1 MPAAVEA
8 EIASRY
14 DALFNKTDVALAPDQ
29 LKQVLQQADI
39 VMTTVT
45 DRWTEEIFNTPGI
58 RARML
63 CNVGMGVNH
72 INAAAAKRAGM
83 TISNT
88 PDVVTDDTADIAI
101 ALMLMTMRRLGE
113 GERHARSG
121 AWGGLRPTFMLGR
134 TLRGKTLGIVGYG
147 RIGRAVARQA
157 AAAFDM
163 KIIYHAP
170 RDPRIDDPATAG

>member
-1 MPAAVEA
+1 MSALSTNTKDVRVVVTRKMPAAVEA

-45 DRWTEEIFNTPGI
+45 DRWSEEIFNTPGI

-63 CNVGMGVNH
+63 CNVGVGVNH
-72 INAAAAKRAGM
+72 INVAAAKRAGI

-88 PDVVTDDTADIAI
+88 PDVS
-101 ALMLMTMRRLGE
+101 
-113 GERHARSG
+113 RSS
-121 AWGGLRPTFMLGR
+121 R
-134 TLRGKTLGIVGYG
+134 
-147 RIGRAVARQA
+147 
-157 AAAFDM
+157 
-163 KIIYHAP
+163 
-170 RDPRIDDPATAG
+170 